1 MLVVIG
7 NLSVLAFLFV
17 VVLFQSFIK
26 HFVIHFLDWLVAV
39 IYIQVGAF
47 TVHVLRCEAAAVK
60 ALAHALDVSP
70 DALTVP
76 DIDTYIGLM
85 HTLFALEDIYG
96 LTIENRDDEIIMRID
111 PFKSREAR
119 NLLDDLPGW
128 CAEREKYRKGEIS
141 KDDYD
146 KWRYNYPK
154 YDTSKRW
161 VKVPSKEL
169 SDALIEGL
177 RKEKN

>member
-1 MLVVIG
+1 M
-7 NLSVLAFLFV
+7 A
-17 VVLFQSFIK
+17 Q
-26 HFVIHFLDWLVAV
+26 
-39 IYIQVGAF
+39 Y
-47 TVHVLRCEAAAVK
+47 EAGTRTPK
-60 ALAHALDVSP
+60 EDLTNALAHALDVSP

-96 LTIENRDDEIIMRID
+96 LTIENRDGEIIMRID

-177 RKEKN
+177 NKKKD

>member
-1 MLVVIG
+1 M
-7 NLSVLAFLFV
+7 A
-17 VVLFQSFIK
+17 Q
-26 HFVIHFLDWLVAV
+26 
-39 IYIQVGAF
+39 Y
-47 TVHVLRCEAAAVK
+47 EAGTRTPKEDLTK

-96 LTIENRDDEIIMRID
+96 LTIEKRDGEILMRID

-119 NLLDDLPGW
+119 NLLDDLLGW

-154 YDTSKRW
+154 YDTSEHW
-161 VKVPSKEL
+161 VKVTSKEL

-177 RKEKN
+177 NKKKD

>member
-1 MLVVIG
+1 MAIG
-7 NLSVLAFLFV
+7 ERIRFIRNLRGMTQKYLGIMAGLPERTADIRMA
-17 VVLFQSFIK
+17 Q
-26 HFVIHFLDWLVAV
+26 
-39 IYIQVGAF
+39 Y
-47 TVHVLRCEAAAVK
+47 EAGTRT
-60 ALAHALDVSP
+60 
-70 DALTVP
+70 ALTVP
-76 DIDTYIGLM
+76 DIDSYIGLM

-96 LTIENRDDEIIMRID
+96 LTIENRDGEIIMRID

>member
-1 MLVVIG
+1 MAIG
-7 NLSVLAFLFV
+7 ERIRFIRNLRGMTQKYLGIMAGLPERTADIRMA
-17 VVLFQSFIK
+17 Q
-26 HFVIHFLDWLVAV
+26 
-39 IYIQVGAF
+39 Y
-47 TVHVLRCEAAAVK
+47 EAGTRTPKEDLTK

-96 LTIENRDDEIIMRID
+96 LTIEKRDGEIIMRID

-128 CAEREKYRKGEIS
+128 CAEREKY
-141 KDDYD
+141 D

-154 YDTSKRW
+154 YDTSGHW

-177 RKEKN
+177 NKRQEES

>member
-1 MLVVIG
+1 M
-7 NLSVLAFLFV
+7 
-17 VVLFQSFIK
+17 
-26 HFVIHFLDWLVAV
+26 
-39 IYIQVGAF
+39 
-47 TVHVLRCEAAAVK
+47 
-60 ALAHALDVSP
+60 DVSP

-96 LTIENRDDEIIMRID
+96 LTIEKRDGEILMRID

-119 NLLDDLPGW
+119 NLLDELPSW
-128 CAEREKYRKGEIS
+128 CEMREKYRKGEIS

-154 YDTSKRW
+154 YDTSGHW

-169 SDALIEGL
+169 SDAMVDAFKDKLD
-177 RKEKN
+177 

>member
-1 MLVVIG
+1 MTQK
-7 NLSVLAFLFV
+7 FLG
-17 VVLFQSFIK
+17 L
-26 HFVIHFLDWLVAV
+26 
-39 IYIQVGAF
+39 QVGFSERTADIRMAQYESGSR
-47 TVHVLRCEAAAVK
+47 TPKEDLTK

-96 LTIENRDDEIIMRID
+96 LTIEKRDGEIIMRID

-119 NLLDDLPGW
+119 NLLDELPSW
-128 CAEREKYRKGEIS
+128 CEMREKYRKGEIS

-154 YDTSKRW
+154 YDTSGHW

-169 SDALIEGL
+169 SDAMVDAFKDKLD
-177 RKEKN
+177 

>member
-1 MLVVIG
+1 
-7 NLSVLAFLFV
+7 
-17 VVLFQSFIK
+17 
-26 HFVIHFLDWLVAV
+26 
-39 IYIQVGAF
+39 
-47 TVHVLRCEAAAVK
+47 
-60 ALAHALDVSP
+60 
-70 DALTVP
+70 
-76 DIDTYIGLM
+76 M

-96 LTIENRDDEIIMRID
+96 LTIENRDGEIIMRID

>member
-1 MLVVIG
+1 M
-7 NLSVLAFLFV
+7 
-17 VVLFQSFIK
+17 
-26 HFVIHFLDWLVAV
+26 
-39 IYIQVGAF
+39 
-47 TVHVLRCEAAAVK
+47 
-60 ALAHALDVSP
+60 AHALDVSP

-76 DIDTYIGLM
+76 DIDSYIGLM

-96 LTIENRDDEIIMRID
+96 LTIENRDGEIIMRID

-128 CAEREKYRKGEIS
+128 CAEREKYRKGE
-141 KDDYD
+141 
-146 KWRYNYPK
+146 
-154 YDTSKRW
+154 
-161 VKVPSKEL
+161 KVPSKEL